1 VFGNES
7 EAKTHKRNTGSKKPR
22 GGMIMGAKK
31 SVTPGI
37 KQQEILDYIK
47 SFIMERGFPPSV
59 REICEGV
66 NLSST
71 STVHSHLSALEEK
84 GYIRRD
90 GSKSRT
96 IELVD
101 DDFNSMRKEISNIP
115 IVGTV
120 TAGSPILAVE
130 NLEGYF
136 PIPIEYLPN
145 SKTFMLKVKGQSM
158 INKGIFD
165 GDRILV
171 KQQNDARNGEMV
183 VALVGDSVTVKTFYK
198 EKDHIRLQPEN
209 DAMDPII
216 VDDCEILGI
225 VIGLFRLY

>member
-1 VFGNES
+1 
-7 EAKTHKRNTGSKKPR
+7 
-22 GGMIMGAKK
+22 MGAKK